1 MDLAA
6 LIAKFRVDVDDG
18 VVPYFFSDPEVT
30 AWLNEAEEEAAARA
44 KLLHEDTDPAIC
56 TIAVVAGTS
65 VYQTH
70 AAMLDITKAIYTP
83 TDAEPI
89 ELCLTDRIELDR
101 TVRDWR
107 TSTDE
112 PAWLIQDD
120 TRIRMVPAPTQDGV
134 LQLECYR
141 LPLVPMAANDDT
153 PEIARTHHAKLVH
166 WAIYQGFMK
175 PDSETIDPDRAAAGN
190 AAFTAYFGIRTDAD
204 TSKAVQ
210 ANRPHVNKCVW

>member
-1 MDLAA
+1 MANAFYAKGKEKILSGAIDFTTDTIKVALLKNTYPQDLAA
-6 LIAKFRVDVDDG
+6 DEFHDDLSAYIIG
-18 VVPYFFSDPEVT
+18 TLHTLGRFQCTNTAVRPVT
-30 AWLNEAEEEAAARA
+30 LP
-44 KLLHEDTDPAIC
+44 KD
-56 TIAVVAGTS
+56 
-65 VYQTH
+65 
-70 AAMLDITKAIYTP
+70 
-83 TDAEPI
+83 
-89 ELCLTDRIELDR
+89 
-101 TVRDWR
+101 
-107 TSTDE
+107 
-112 PAWLIQDD
+112 AWLIQDD
-120 TRIRMVPAPTQDGV
+120 TRIRMVPTPTQDGV

-175 PDSETIDPDRAAAGN
+175 PDSETIDPGRAAASN